1 MVYKIKKGEDM
12 LIKMSLLLRNDDVH
26 HSEFVEMGEVVEAGV
41 LRLGGRRK
49 ELGPTAAFCFGPA

>member
-1 MVYKIKKGEDM
+1 M

-26 HSEFVEMGEVVEAGV
+26 HSVSVEMGEVVEAGD